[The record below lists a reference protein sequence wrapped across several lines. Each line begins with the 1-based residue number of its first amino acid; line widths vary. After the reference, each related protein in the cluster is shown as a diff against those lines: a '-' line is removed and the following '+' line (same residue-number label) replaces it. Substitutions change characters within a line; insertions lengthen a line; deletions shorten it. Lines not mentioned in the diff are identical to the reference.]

1 MNIQLSRNMVL
12 KTTLSLL
19 SLTLAA
25 CSTIN
30 PPADKTTLNRISA
43 ELKDAGARD
52 KAAPVPEA
60 ISASLLPPLRLPM
73 PRVSARELEQRFD
86 VVVSDALLSQVLAVV
101 VSGTPYSIMLKP
113 KADNATAGGRA
124 ATPLA
129 GANLPERV
137 SMNLKNVTLF
147 EALDAIR
154 EVYGYDYSVDGNRIY
169 VQPPEMQTRLYQVNY
184 IVGQRRGVSDMQV
197 IGGASVGSSS
207 SSDDDNKKTSSSYSS
222 VQASALS
229 TIAKSNIWGEV
240 EDTVRTA
247 LGCQIPKATASQTS
261 STTSTSSSGT
271 ASRADV
277 SFQGDTNSG
286 ERERGVDGCVDGRA
300 MTINQMSGTILVRA
314 MPKELRT
321 IERALRTMQLNIER
335 QVIIEA
341 KIIDVELNAGAQQ
354 GINWAALN
362 DNLHRMSVGAD
373 TTGFSATSPA
383 PGSNFGGTVTS
394 SSLGNMLGTNMVG
407 AAAGNAFSA
416 GLGVALQLRDFSALL
431 NFLQTQ
437 GTVQVLSS
445 PRISTLNNQ
454 KAVIK
459 VGSEEPYVT
468 NISAGT
474 VTPGSGLSGTQTVV
488 TPPTLQYQPFF
499 SGISLDVTPQID
511 DKDNITLHVHSM
523 VNSVV
528 EKLKLSSPTAS
539 AAYVPFAINTI
550 NEADS
555 VVRAR
560 DGQVVVI
567 GGLMTES
574 AQDSRNKVPGVGD
587 VPVAGAF
594 FSRGAQK
601 TVKRELV
608 ILLKSTV
615 VKDETAWNNDITAV
629 QGRMERIDNTNV
641 YLPVN

>member
-197 IGGASVGSSS
+197 IGGASVGTSSS
-207 SSDDDNKKTSSSYSS
+207 STTSNTTSSSYSS

-247 LGCQIPKATASQTS
+247 LGCQIPK
-261 STTSTSSSGT
+261 STTTETNNNDNNNNKNNSSGT

-277 SFQGDTNSG
+277 SFQGDTKAG
-286 ERERGVDGCVDGRA
+286 DRDRGVDGCVDGRA

-314 MPKELRT
+314 MPRELRT

-383 PGSNFGGTVTS
+383 PGGNFGGTVTS

-468 NISAGT
+468 NISGGSQST
-474 VTPGSGLSGTQTVV
+474 TSGVVTS

-629 QGRMERIDNTNV
+629 QGRMQRIDNTNV

>member
-1 MNIQLSRNMVL
+1 MNIQLNRNMVL

-19 SLTLAA
+19 SLALAA
-25 CSTIN
+25 CSTLN
-30 PPADKTTLNRISA
+30 PPEDKSTLNRISN
-43 ELKDAGARD
+43 ELKDAGSRN
-52 KAAPVPEA
+52 KMAPVPEA

-73 PRVSARELEQRFD
+73 PKVSSRQLEQRFD

-101 VSGTPYSIMLKP
+101 VSGTPYSILLKP
-113 KADNATAGGRA
+113 KADNVTATGKAA
-124 ATPLA
+124 ATPLSA
-129 GANLPERV
+129 VNLPERV
-137 SMNLKNVTLF
+137 SMNLKDVTLF

-154 EVYGYDYSVDGNRIY
+154 EVYGYDYTVDGTRIY

-207 SSDDDNKKTSSSYSS
+207 SSDDGTDNTTSSSYSS

-229 TIAKSNIWGEV
+229 TIAKSNIWSEV

-247 LGCQIPKATASQTS
+247 LGCQIPKATASQTT

-362 DNLHRMSVGAD
+362 NNLHRMSVGAD

-383 PGSNFGGTVTS
+383 PGGNFGGTVTS
-394 SSLGNMLGTNMVG
+394 SSLGAMLGTNMVG
-407 AAAGNAFSA
+407 VAADNAFSA

-468 NISAGT
+468 NISGGSQST
-474 VTPGSGLSGTQTVV
+474 TSGVVTS

-511 DKDNITLHVHSM
+511 DRDNITLHVHSM

-539 AAYVPFAINTI
+539 GAYVPFAINTI

-615 VKDETAWNNDITAV
+615 VKDDTAWNNDITAV
-629 QGRMERIDNTNV
+629 QGRMERIDNANV
-641 YLPVN
+641 NLPVN